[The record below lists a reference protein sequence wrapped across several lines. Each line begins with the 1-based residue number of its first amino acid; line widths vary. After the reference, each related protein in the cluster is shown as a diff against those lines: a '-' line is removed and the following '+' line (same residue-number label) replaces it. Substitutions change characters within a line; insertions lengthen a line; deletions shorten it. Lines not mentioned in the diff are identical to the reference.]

1 MRFRP
6 FVEAMAMGGYY
17 SRYRNTIGFAH
28 AKGGLRVLEW
38 SRAYG
43 ELYLRTDFVAD
54 AAREFYNNVLDGSV
68 GLRIVP
74 DFGVGLQV
82 LAEYHRGQYWDA
94 TLPTAPYGRWFSSG
108 RLMVVL
114 DQPFAF

>member
-1 MRFRP
+1 M
-6 FVEAMAMGGYY
+6 
-17 SRYRNTIGFAH
+17 
-28 AKGGLRVLEW
+28 
-38 SRAYG
+38 
-43 ELYLRTDFVAD
+43 AD

-82 LAEYHRGQYWDA
+82 LGEYHRGQYWDA